1 MDRPIRL
8 FLVAIVLT
16 SFIEF
21 LTGYIL
27 EKIFKL
33 QWWDYTT
40 EFLNIKGYICIKFSF
55 YWGIASLILLYII
68 QPKICIIVDNI
79 VQFSIILHFILAL
92 MLYDFIVSIMQIIK
106 LKQDI
111 KFLNRLIKDRLE
123 KRYERLLTSFPKLK
137 KLIDKIEKPL
147 K

>member
-1 MDRPIRL
+1 M
-8 FLVAIVLT
+8 
-16 SFIEF
+16 
-21 LTGYIL
+21 
-27 EKIFKL
+27 
-33 QWWDYTT
+33 
-40 EFLNIKGYICIKFSF
+40 
-55 YWGIASLILLYII
+55 
-68 QPKICIIVDNI
+68 
-79 VQFSIILHFILAL
+79 QFSIILHFILAL

-123 KRYERLLTSFPKLK
+123 KRYERLLTSFPRLK